1 MVGKRFVLVSL
12 AVASVGFA
20 TLAFGAV
27 RRPSAPATRP
37 ATVRAPYDPFK
48 LRRAAA
54 ATEARAPVQ
63 VRIQG
68 AVVRPP
74 YRPETRSPYQPPTR
88 GPYLAST
95 R

>member
-1 MVGKRFVLVSL
+1 MDGKRFVFVGF
-12 AVASVGFA
+12 AVASLGFTTYA
-20 TLAFGAV
+20 IGAA
-27 RRPSAPATRP
+27 RRPAAPATRP
-37 ATVRAPYDPFK
+37 AAVRTQYDPFS

-54 ATEARAPVQ
+54 VSAARATGQ

-88 GPYLAST
+88 GPYLASA